1 MICPKLNPKRMLAI
15 IKLKRDTEC
24 SLQRMHQEQ
33 LLHVEK
39 SEQKIGEIRV
49 RRNLLEKQV
58 EEWCEESPDLEMD
71 KLLSI
76 EPLRYSDAPCP

>member
-1 MICPKLNPKRMLAI
+1 MRCLKKMLAT
-15 IKLKRDTEC
+15 IKSRRGTKC
-24 SLQRMHQEQ
+24 SLQRMHQG
-33 LLHVEK
+33 LLQNAEK
-39 SEQKIGEIRV
+39 SERRIGEIRA